1 MSHLQFKLFF
11 NFDTF
16 NLKKYCLH
24 VIFICLCPL
33 TTHFFFLGVIP
44 AGFSIEFVKRMLHYF
59 ETEFHTFFSVVW
71 ERQTVRDKKD
81 IV

>member
-1 MSHLQFKLFF
+1 M
-11 NFDTF
+11 
-16 NLKKYCLH
+16 
-24 VIFICLCPL
+24 PL
-33 TTHFFFLGVIP
+33 PPDNTFFFLGVIP

-59 ETEFHTFFSVVW
+59 EIEFHTFFSVVW

>member
-1 MSHLQFKLFF
+1 MPLPPDNTFF
-11 NFDTF
+11 T
-16 NLKKYCLH
+16 
-24 VIFICLCPL
+24 
-33 TTHFFFLGVIP
+33 LGVIP

-59 ETEFHTFFSVVW
+59 EIEFHTFFSVVW